1 MENCPR
7 HREPRRSQRG
17 VVALISVSALLR
29 SGWII
34 LPLFVACDG
43 HQPLPTQPS
52 VLPEPVATAVALEAE
67 AGSGDGQVR
76 ERSHASGGLTVHLG
90 PGERRS
96 WTFALRA
103 VQTEYAFA
111 VTYANGKEGPNEM
124 LDVAVDGKPVASFQD
139 RDSGDSVEGWN
150 LFVTDT
156 AGTSTLGS
164 GTHTLTLDV
173 TGGDGCVEIDVV
185 TLRPGGVIQG
195 HE

>member
-1 MENCPR
+1 
-7 HREPRRSQRG
+7 
-17 VVALISVSALLR
+17 LISVSALLR
-29 SGWII
+29 SGWIV
-34 LPLFVACDG
+34 LPLFAACGGD
-43 HQPLPTQPS
+43 QPLPTQPS
-52 VLPEPVATAVALEAE
+52 LLTEPPATAVALEAE

-76 ERSHASGGLTVHLG
+76 ERSRASGGLTVHLG

-103 VQTEYAFA
+103 VQAQYAVA

-124 LDVAVDGKPVASFQD
+124 LHVAVDGKPVGSFQD

-150 LFVTDT
+150 LFVTDP

-164 GTHTLTLDV
+164 GSHTLTLEV

-185 TLRPGGVIQG
+185 TLRPGGVA
-195 HE
+195 